1 MVMEKNMWE
10 KVGEV
15 FTYGPDPKRCSTNL
29 SHLGWFF
36 MYDIFKS
43 IGVLNYF
50 LKSRHLTKKKKYTI
64 LQYYLI

>member
-15 FTYGPDPKRCSTNL
+15 FTSGPDPKRCSTNL

-43 IGVLNYF
+43 IGVLN
-50 LKSRHLTKKKKYTI
+50 KKVDI
-64 LQYYLI
+64 LLRRKNTQFCNII